1 MVDISFKDLT
11 AEEAEFMNNLLTDAK
26 MYNNLSIMK
35 LMVKKENDMQS
46 KIDWHNRKL
55 EMYEKIIDKIQPR

>member
-11 AEEAEFMNNLLTDAK
+11 AEEADFMNNLLADAK